1 MPTPPTPSRL
11 TARAP
16 FERSVLAVE
25 WPSGDREEACEARL
39 AVVVLPPS
47 LPRPDVLGTAGLRAA
62 HTPSEIQDR
71 RPPVAASGRQWR
83 GQCRATAAGGGGDRP
98 LPGPEA
104 GAGSNRSRP
113 PDGLRV
119 GAVAEAA
126 RNGQRQ
132 RAWAGEVA
140 CQPAARPERPGRAH
154 STPRAGSHSISPS
167 GLGVGGEPR
176 SLLPLLLPTER
187 AGIPGS
193 CPPVAP
199 LRCACRSP
207 VRWRWATGNRAA
219 WKAGF
224 VSKRASRIKLE
235 FFWSWG
241 RDQTLETPSPA
252 TANCARGTPAWR
264 ASRGG
269 LTAWRRGR
277 RARPAPGRAVGFA
290 LRPCAPAPPA
300 LHACG
305 AARPSARVTRPPRA
319 GSPSRPGT
327 NASSFG
333 RKTPGGQ
340 FDVKKLEPLKVRPR
354 APVPCGRPRVSA
366 WATREERGL
375 LCGRAHEQ
383 PAVADVPLPCRCPRA
398 GRAMKSCGMPT
409 ATSLRARCSTCTPSS
424 TQSGRASTAW
434 LRPAPCTQVWIARPH
449 GAHCDTQRG
458 LFASRKRGRKLAG
471 KLRALT
477 PSLAGNF
484 RDGQL
489 EGAGTV
495 TMPNGSVTV
504 GACMHVHVHDE

>member
-25 WPSGDREEACEARL
+25 RPSGDREEACEARL

-224 VSKRASRIKLE
+224 VSKRASRMKFE
-235 FFWSWG
+235 FFWSSG
-241 RDQTLETPSPA
+241 RDQTRHTISRNCKLCPGDPRLAGIEGGADGMAARKTG
-252 TANCARGTPAWR
+252 TASSGKGGGVR
-264 ASRGG
+264 A
-269 LTAWRRGR
+269 
-277 RARPAPGRAVGFA
+277 AP
-290 LRPCAPAPPA
+290 LRPCPACSA
-300 LHACG
+300 RLRRG
-305 AARPSARVTRPPRA
+305 AAERARDPP
-319 GSPSRPGT
+319 PSRRL
-327 NASSFG
+327 A
-333 RKTPGGQ
+333 
-340 FDVKKLEPLKVRPR
+340 VAPR
-354 APVPCGRPRVSA
+354 HKCQLVWAQDAGRPV
-366 WATREERGL
+366 
-375 LCGRAHEQ
+375 
-383 PAVADVPLPCRCPRA
+383 RC
-398 GRAMKSCGMPT
+398 
-409 ATSLRARCSTCTPSS
+409 
-424 TQSGRASTAW
+424 
-434 LRPAPCTQVWIARPH
+434 
-449 GAHCDTQRG
+449 
-458 LFASRKRGRKLAG
+458 
-471 KLRALT
+471 
-477 PSLAGNF
+477 
-484 RDGQL
+484 
-489 EGAGTV
+489 
-495 TMPNGSVTV
+495 
-504 GACMHVHVHDE
+504 